1 MVTLAI
7 ADESRFKIET
17 CELDRSGPS
26 YTIDTVRELS
36 AIEAAD
42 WFIVIGQDQ
51 YANLHTWRDWP
62 ELLQRVTLA
71 VASRHGET
79 PQASAEVMAQQHRV
93 VALPLPRMDVS
104 ASTIRQNIAEG
115 RDYTDM
121 VPEAVA
127 RYIEQNH
134 LYRGT
139 PRS

>member
-1 MVTLAI
+1 M
-7 ADESRFKIET
+7 
-17 CELDRSGPS
+17 
-26 YTIDTVRELS
+26 RELS
-36 AIEAAD
+36 AKEAAD

-51 YANLHTWRDWP
+51 YANLHTWQDWP

-79 PQASAEVMAQQHRV
+79 PKASAEVMAQQHRV
-93 VALPLPRMDVS
+93 VTLPLPRMDVS